1 MEVSSKQCR
10 LDDKVCVL
18 LIGVRQSKCSGD
30 YELLTRTFGNLVQV
44 VVHTSYYVMSF
55 SILRDTT
62 KPGLWTMDWTVDW
75 TMDWAFLHELS
86 CSTTI
91 CFATWLERD
100 L

>member
-1 MEVSSKQCR
+1 
-10 LDDKVCVL
+10 
-18 LIGVRQSKCSGD
+18 
-30 YELLTRTFGNLVQV
+30 
-44 VVHTSYYVMSF
+44 MSF
-55 SILRDTT
+55 ERDLKETGERDTT

-75 TMDWAFLHELS
+75 TMDWAFLYELS

>member
-1 MEVSSKQCR
+1 M
-10 LDDKVCVL
+10 
-18 LIGVRQSKCSGD
+18 GVW
-30 YELLTRTFGNLVQV
+30 
-44 VVHTSYYVMSF
+44 TSTGPCTTG
-55 SILRDTT
+55 DTT

-75 TMDWAFLHELS
+75 TMDWAFLYELS